1 MKTEKEYAAVPAAD
15 GSAAEQDS
23 EWDHAE
29 TETPFPGEMRSAEG
43 AEGTEG
49 AEGAKEAGADT
60 AAQLLDIQRGI
71 LRAERWRTVLI
82 VLLAVPALVFGF
94 FTTMSVKEM
103 ERKTDTVLKQVSGV
117 SDEMEYLTGQL
128 TSLNTLSSRL
138 LGEVKPGALSDT
150 LDGLNN
156 TLSSISDAAQNVS
169 KLDPEAVN
177 ALLGRLD
184 EELTGVS
191 GALDTVKQLDP
202 EAVNNLLGR
211 IDEIMD
217 TLNRLT
223 PILETLSKWKL
234 FG

>member
-1 MKTEKEYAAVPAAD
+1 METKKEYAQTPAA
-15 GSAAEQDS
+15 ERDS
-23 EWDHAE
+23 EWDNAK
-29 TETPFPGEMRSAEG
+29 TEMPFPAEKPSAEG
-43 AEGTEG
+43 AE
-49 AEGAKEAGADT
+49 EAGADP
-60 AAQLLDIQRGI
+60 AAQLLDVQRGI
-71 LRAERWRTVLI
+71 LRAERWRTVLV
-82 VLLAVPALVFGF
+82 VLFAVPVLVFGF
-94 FTTMSVKEM
+94 FTAMSVKEM
-103 ERKTDTVLKQVSGV
+103 ERKTDTILKQVSGV

-128 TSLNTLSSRL
+128 TSLNTVSSKL

-150 LDGLNN
+150 LDTLNN
-156 TLSSISDAAQNVS
+156 TLSSISDAAHNIS

>member
-1 MKTEKEYAAVPAAD
+1 MND
-15 GSAAEQDS
+15 AAEM
-23 EWDHAE
+23 
-29 TETPFPGEMRSAEG
+29 PFPGEEPSDEG
-43 AEGTEG
+43 E
-49 AEGAKEAGADT
+49 KESETDR
-60 AAQLLDIQRGI
+60 AAQLLDVQRGI

-82 VLLAVPALVFGF
+82 VLFAVPALVFGF
-94 FTTMSVKEM
+94 FAAMSVKEM
-103 ERKTDTVLKQVSGV
+103 ERKTDTIIKQVSGV
-117 SDEMEYLTGQL
+117 SDEMEYLTGQF
-128 TSLNTLSSRL
+128 TSLNTISSKL
-138 LGEVKPGALSDT
+138 LGEVEPGALSDT
-150 LDGLNN
+150 LDTLND
-156 TLSSISDAAQNVS
+156 TLSSISDAAHNIS
-169 KLDPEAVN
+169 KLDPDAVN